1 MEQIELKDNVIVED
15 ISESLN
21 DLDNIESTGMDT
33 KTILGLLP
41 VLILLLIMFIRLIF
55 VIYKSNGKLIFFC
68 LNTPEH
74 RIVFLVFFYLLL
86 FNLPRRT

>member
-21 DLDNIESTGMDT
+21 DLDNIESTRMDT

-55 VIYKSNGKLIFFC
+55 VIYKSNGKLIFFA
-68 LNTPEH
+68 
-74 RIVFLVFFYLLL
+74 
-86 FNLPRRT
+86 